1 MKMTKKVSDLLLFV
15 EMAGRAL
22 TDDVKDTKAGTVLR
36 KQAKVVNTALEGY
49 REKVEDAR
57 IEHCSVDEK
66 GNILRDSD
74 RQYVFTKTALKEFT
88 KANKAFLAETV
99 ELEVFF
105 KEEHLPII
113 KEKLDPAFNEYFS
126 EFLELPEE

>member
-15 EMAGRAL
+15 EMSGRAL
-22 TDDVKDTKAGTVLR
+22 TDDITDTKAGTVLR
-36 KQAKVVNTALEGY
+36 KQAKVVNTALDDY

-57 IEHCSVDEK
+57 IEHCSVDDK

-74 RQYVFTKTALKEFT
+74 RQYVFNKAALKEFS
-88 KANKAFLAETV
+88 KANKAFLAEEV

-105 KEEHLPII
+105 KAEYLPII
-113 KEKLDPAFNEYFS
+113 KEKLDPAFAEYFS